1 MIPSQMTAEQLQ
13 EELEW
18 SKAQNAQ
25 LYEEFCALRTRMTQA
40 AQMCTALEK
49 ERDALQLENEDLR
62 RTLLA
67 CRQKD
72 ALGLLRWKKETIKNE
87 QMVLVTG
94 CDASC
99 SGVCIPEQIDNC
111 VVLGVEQ
118 EAFCG
123 CAKLAWVRLPQGMRA
138 IAARAFADCPALE
151 HVYLPQSIVWISPD
165 AFCGAGQVTLYCAEN
180 SPAAAF
186 ARENGIAARSHA
198 DYKML

>member
-1 MIPSQMTAEQLQ
+1 MTPEEMTQAQLRQ
-13 EELEW
+13 ELSW
-18 SKAQNAQ
+18 SRAQNAE
-25 LYEEFCALRTRMTQA
+25 LYEEFCALQERMKQATQA
-40 AQMCTALEK
+40 YAALEQVR
-49 ERDALQLENEDLR
+49 EELTRENERLRRSLLAYRQRDALEHL
-62 RTLLA
+62 
-67 CRQKD
+67 C
-72 ALGLLRWKKETIKNE
+72 WKREKVKNE
-87 QMVLVTG
+87 EMVLVTG

-111 VVLGVEQ
+111 MVLGVEQ